1 MVLVGILNKSSY
13 IMYIKNMVM
22 RFENL
27 VFLSHPVTPKSGIMA
42 KINLDNGKE
51 ISVIC
56 GEGFYSSSRKGNRA
70 LCTSVEDAASF
81 VDIVRLLNVVLNIS
95 AGKDTKLPNG
105 VLLNA

>member
-1 MVLVGILNKSSY
+1 
-13 IMYIKNMVM
+13 MYIKNMVM

-51 ISVIC
+51 LSVIC

-81 VDIVRLLNVVLNIS
+81 EVMIDDEVLGWQSRDQI
-95 AGKDTKLPNG
+95 TKLMKEYG
-105 VLLNA
+105 KK